1 MLLLIRDSSL
11 IIVRFVHCYIRDTI
25 QRFIIPRSQRNS
37 FSKTLW
43 HSVKRWTYHSFLS
56 YHRQA
61 RLMSNTG
68 WWWMLFLASVLK
80 GMHGHHLEMHYQS
93 WRMLTFLF
101 AQWTSLQ
108 VNNNNDDNYYNEL
121 EVAHLQSGS
130 SSTWFLIELE
140 FGNVGFWGEG
150 KPEYPKENLSEQR
163 REPTTNSTHT
173 SMAPTPGFEPGPH
186 WWKASAV
193 TTVPSLRQMLSPLH
207 HPLFP
212 RLDEIEKKCTIEL

>member
-25 QRFIIPRSQRNS
+25 QRFIIPRSQRNN

-80 GMHGHHLEMHYQS
+80 GMHGHHLEMPYQS

-108 VNNNNDDNYYNEL
+108 VNNNNNNDYYRIIMNCRYHIHK
-121 EVAHLQSGS
+121 V
-130 SSTWFLIELE
+130 
-140 FGNVGFWGEG
+140 V
-150 KPEYPKENLSEQR
+150 
-163 REPTTNSTHT
+163 
-173 SMAPTPGFEPGPH
+173 
-186 WWKASAV
+186 
-193 TTVPSLRQMLSPLH
+193 LRQPDSWSNWNLEMLVFEERENRSTRRKTSRSKGENQQQTQPTLVWRRPRDLNLGHIGGRRALSPLCHPWGKRSH
-207 HPLFP
+207 HCAIPCSP
-212 RLDEIEKKCTIEL
+212 G

>member
-11 IIVRFVHCYIRDTI
+11 MIVRFVHCYIRDTI

-80 GMHGHHLEMHYQS
+80 GMQGHHLEMPYQS

-108 VNNNNDDNYYNEL
+108 VNNNNNNDNYYNEL
-121 EVAHLQSGS
+121 EVAHPQSGS

-140 FGNVGFWGEG
+140 FGNVGFWGEKKTEVPEG
-150 KPEYPKENLSEQR
+150 KPLRAKER
-163 REPTTNSTHT
+163 TNNKLN
-173 SMAPTPGFEPGPH
+173 PH
-186 WWKASAV
+186 
-193 TTVPSLRQMLSPLH
+193 
-207 HPLFP
+207 
-212 RLDEIEKKCTIEL
+212 